1 MRVKLSERTPSAGDG
16 IAFLITTE
24 SAESTEM
31 SGRDV
36 TLYNKAFFK
45 KALL

>member
-1 MRVKLSERTPSAGDG
+1 MRVKLSERTPSAGDE

-24 SAESTEM
+24 SAEM

-36 TLYNKAFFK
+36 TLYNKAFLK